1 MKLALAIVASVS
13 AQAAVAET
21 AILSAPA
28 AYEAMQT
35 GDLILIDIRTP
46 EEWAETGVAQGAL
59 ALTMHSRDFGA
70 KLTALFAAQPNANFG
85 LICATG
91 GRTSYVTSVLE
102 KNGITGVVD
111 VSEGMLGNSLGA
123 GWVARDMP
131 VVTADV
137 AMGAY
142 EQMIAK

>member
-1 MKLALAIVASVS
+1 MRLALAMVASVS
-13 AQAAVAET
+13 AQVAVAET
-21 AILSAPA
+21 AIVSAPA
-28 AYEAMQT
+28 AFEAMQAE
-35 GDLILIDIRTP
+35 DLILIDIRTP

-70 KLTALFAAQPNANFG
+70 KLTALFAAQPNATFG

-123 GWVARDMP
+123 GWVARGLP

-137 AMGAY
+137 ALGAY
-142 EQMIAK
+142 AQMIAE